1 MLDIGLLTLP
11 TIAAIAALVS
21 ALFIGEE
28 IVVERFRV
36 SRQLEWAGYAPEVV
50 TRQLTDGIRE
60 LSQAA
65 QSELTALNVDEGSL
79 EKGIAAFEDYFEI
92 GQLING
98 ARNTFGLIPY
108 YINGEVTER
117 RGQAV
122 LRARVT
128 IEEEERVKLIEV
140 TGDVNDMQGL
150 MHEAALQLLETINP
164 YVVALYHRR
173 AELDAGEFE
182 FPQTRATIQKYLK
195 ERPFS
200 EHFLAYGLLGRMHM
214 LKAERDTSLTDA
226 QREETYAEAIRTLH
240 AALRQQ
246 PEFLFPIINL
256 GLIYRHQEKYALA
269 ERHFARAV
277 ELNPNYLITRRAWAE
292 MLRDQGKVRDAL
304 VQYVASAEIAPEN
317 AEIRYELAKLY
328 MKLGYPEAAQRQFEE
343 AIRLRPEEYEVTAM
357 LELLDSDRSCSPLA
371 AAAC

>member
-11 TIAAIAALVS
+11 TFAAIAALFA
-21 ALFIGEE
+21 ALFVGED
-28 IVVERFRV
+28 IVIERIRV
-36 SRQLEWAGYAPEVV
+36 SHQLEWAGYAPEVA
-50 TRQLTDGIRE
+50 TRQLTDQIRE

-79 EKGIAAFEDYFEI
+79 EKGIAAFEDYLEI

-98 ARNTFGLIPY
+98 VRNTLGLIPY
-108 YINGEVTER
+108 YVNGEITER

-140 TGDVNDMQGL
+140 TGDVNDMPGL

-173 AELDAGEFE
+173 AEIDARAFE
-182 FPQTRATIQKYLK
+182 FPRTKASIQKYLK
-195 ERPFS
+195 ERPVS
-200 EHFLAYGLLGRMHM
+200 EHFLAYGLLGRMYM

-226 QREETYAEAIRTLH
+226 QREETYAEAIRNLH

-246 PEFLFPIINL
+246 PDFLFPIINL

-269 ERHFARAV
+269 ERHFGRAV

-292 MLRDQGKVRDAL
+292 MLRDQGRDREAL
-304 VQYVASAEIAPEN
+304 VQYVAAAEIAPEA
-317 AEIRYELAKLY
+317 AEFRHELAKLY
-328 MKLGYPEAAQRQFEE
+328 MKLGHPASAQEQYEE
-343 AIRLRPEEYEVTAM
+343 AIRLRPEEYEVSAM
-357 LELLDSDRSCSPLA
+357 LEMLNAKRPCAPLA
-371 AAAC
+371 TAC